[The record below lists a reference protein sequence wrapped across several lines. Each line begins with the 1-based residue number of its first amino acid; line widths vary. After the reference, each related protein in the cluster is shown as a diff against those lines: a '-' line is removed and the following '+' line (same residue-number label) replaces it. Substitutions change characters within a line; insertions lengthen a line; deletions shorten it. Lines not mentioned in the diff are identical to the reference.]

1 MPQHRLIIINN
12 IVLFH
17 AYSQTQTKFQTRLID
32 DINLTADNLEPLM
45 EVLSNAL
52 KNSQDVGVSKLQ

>member
-1 MPQHRLIIINN
+1 M
-12 IVLFH
+12 LFH
-17 AYSQTQTKFQTRLID
+17 AYAQTQTKFQTRLID

-52 KNSQDVGVSKLQ
+52 KNSQDVGVSKLQQWKK